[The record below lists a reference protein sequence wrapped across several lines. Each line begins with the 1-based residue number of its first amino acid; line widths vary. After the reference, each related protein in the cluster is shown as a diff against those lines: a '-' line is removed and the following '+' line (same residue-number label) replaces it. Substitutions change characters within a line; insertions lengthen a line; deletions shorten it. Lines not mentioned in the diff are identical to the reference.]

1 MTLRQYARI
10 ISAAPKA
17 LPALR
22 VHSRALRVQ
31 AGRFVRNLQSP
42 AFRQVRSHQAKHHQ
56 GLPGA
61 AEVVSEGQVDLVFR
75 VRVP

>member
-10 ISAAPKA
+10 TSAAPKA

-22 VHSRALRVQ
+22 VHSRALQVQ
-31 AGRFVRNLQSP
+31 AGRFVRNLQNP
-42 AFRQVRSHQAKHHQ
+42 AFRQVRSHQ